1 MTTPPG
7 VLRKK
12 IRITVV
18 AADGLSKRDVF
29 RLPDPFAVVT
39 VDAEQTN
46 TTSVIKK
53 TLNPYWNESF
63 DITVKDSSVVAVQ
76 IFDQRKFKRRDQGF
90 LGVVNVRVSD
100 VLDLEL
106 GGHQMLTLDLKKSND
121 NLVVHGK
128 LIIYLST
135 NVSQPITN
143 PGPSQVAGLNT
154 ALADMGLNAA
164 SSPTGSTS
172 NLALPVANTSSPL
185 SRTSSSHATG
195 AEATGS
201 PTATIPSP
209 NPSSTATP
217 ESEQHL
223 NPTPAQISS
232 SPSSRPT
239 TSSGAQQSASSTTTQ
254 AIPPTSPGQAAV
266 AVNNQMRN
274 FNPNVDQ
281 YGPLPSGWERR
292 IDPLGRTYYV
302 DHNTRST
309 TWNRPSSNAV
319 VNTTVQDSETNAAR
333 DQHSR
338 RILADD
344 LLEANTTGSS
354 GYNATSPT
362 GGGATA
368 VISANN
374 NTTTAG
380 SGSLPNGWEERYT
393 PEGRPYYVDHNTR
406 TTTWVD
412 PRRQTIIRVMGPNG
426 QGSALQPQT
435 ISQLGPLPSG
445 WEMRLTSTA
454 RVYFVDHNTKTTT
467 WDDPRLPSTLDA
479 NVPQYKRDFRRKL
492 IYFRS
497 QPAMRAQPGN
507 CQIKIRRNHIFEDSY
522 AEIMRQTPN
531 DLKKRL
537 MIKFDGED
545 GLDYGGLSRE
555 FFFLL
560 SHEMFN
566 PFYCLFEYSAH
577 DNYTL
582 QINPASGV
590 NPEHL
595 NYFKFIGRCLG
606 LGIFHRRFLD
616 AYFIVSFYKMILKKK
631 VTLADLESVDA
642 ELYRGMTWMLEN
654 DITDIIDET
663 FTTTEERF
671 GEMVT
676 IELKPGGAEVP
687 VTEENKKEYVDL
699 IVDYRISKRVKEQ
712 FEAFMSGF
720 SELIPLDLI
729 TVFDEREL
737 ELLIGGMSE
746 IDVDDWTKFTD
757 YRGYE
762 MNDEVIQWFWKC
774 VRSWPPER
782 KSRLLQFATGTSR
795 IPVNGFKDL
804 QGSDGPRRFTIEK
817 SGDPSQLPKSHT
829 CFNRIDLPPYKDYA
843 SLEHKLTLAV
853 EETVGFGQE

>member
-1 MTTPPG
+1 MS
-7 VLRKK
+7 LFS
-12 IRITVV
+12 
-18 AADGLSKRDVF
+18 ASAY
-29 RLPDPFAVVT
+29 LPT
-39 VDAEQTN
+39 E
-46 TTSVIKK
+46 
-53 TLNPYWNESF
+53 
-63 DITVKDSSVVAVQ
+63 
-76 IFDQRKFKRRDQGF
+76 
-90 LGVVNVRVSD
+90 
-100 VLDLEL
+100 
-106 GGHQMLTLDLKKSND
+106 MLTLDLKKSND

-128 LIIYLST
+128 LIMYLST
-135 NVSQPITN
+135 NISQPIAN
-143 PGPSQVAGLNT
+143 PGPSQVSGLTT
-154 ALADMGLNAA
+154 ALADMGLNQSPAA
-164 SSPTGSTS
+164 STS
-172 NLALPVANTSSPL
+172 NLALQPGSSTAL
-185 SRTSSSHATG
+185 SRTPSSHATVT
-195 AEATGS
+195 ESTS
-201 PTATIPSP
+201 PIIPSSSVSP
-209 NPSSTATP
+209 AATTETEQTTSPSRPTSIGASFT
-217 ESEQHL
+217 S
-223 NPTPAQISS
+223 PTPAPSTTVTMS
-232 SPSSRPT
+232 SPTGGT
-239 TSSGAQQSASSTTTQ
+239 TSSGSAAQSA
-254 AIPPTSPGQAAV
+254 
-266 AVNNQMRN
+266 QMRN

-281 YGPLPSGWERR
+281 YGPLPPGWERR

-309 TWNRPSSNAV
+309 TWNRPSSNVAA
-319 VNTTVQDSETNAAR
+319 NNNAQDNETNAAR

-338 RILADD
+338 RILVDD
-344 LLEANTTGSS
+344 LLEAS
-354 GYNATSPT
+354 NATYRSSSMSGSTSQP
-362 GGGATA
+362 AA
-368 VISANN
+368 ASNAISNGN
-374 NTTTAG
+374 TTAG

-412 PRRQTIIRVMGPNG
+412 PRRQTIIRVMGPQG
-426 QGSALQPQT
+426 QGSNLQPQP

-545 GLDYGGLSRE
+545 GLDYGGLS
-555 FFFLL
+555 
-560 SHEMFN
+560 
-566 PFYCLFEYSAH
+566 
-577 DNYTL
+577 
-582 QINPASGV
+582 
-590 NPEHL
+590 
-595 NYFKFIGRCLG
+595 
-606 LGIFHRRFLD
+606 
-616 AYFIVSFYKMILKKK
+616 SFYKMILKKK

-642 ELYRGMTWMLEN
+642 ELHRGMTWMLEN
-654 DITDIIDET
+654 DITAVIDET
-663 FTTTEERF
+663 FTTVEERF

-676 IELKPGGAEVP
+676 VELKPGGADVA

-699 IVDYRISKRVKEQ
+699 IVDYRISKRVKDQ

-720 SELIPLDLI
+720 SELIPLDLV

-762 MNDEVIQWFWKC
+762 VNDEVIQWFWKC

-843 SLEHKLTLAV
+843 SLEQKLTLAV
-853 EETVGFGQE
+853 EYVSYRV

>member
-1 MTTPPG
+1 MSNPSG
-7 VLRKK
+7 VLTKN
-12 IRITVV
+12 IRVTVV

-29 RLPDPFAVVT
+29 RLPDPFAVIT
-39 VDAEQTN
+39 VDAEQTH
-46 TTSVIKK
+46 TTSVMKK

-63 DITVKDSSVVAVQ
+63 DITVKDSSVLAVQ

-106 GGHQMLTLDLKKSND
+106 GGHEMLTLDLKKSND

-135 NVSQPITN
+135 NVTQPIPN
-143 PGPSQVAGLNT
+143 PGPSQVNGLSS
-154 ALADMGLNAA
+154 ALADMGLNNAN
-164 SSPTGSTS
+164 SPGASTS
-172 NLALPVANTSSPL
+172 NLVLPTNPSGTL
-185 SRTSSSHATG
+185 SRTTSSHAT
-195 AEATGS
+195 ATDNTAS
-201 PTATIPSP
+201 PAVVAPSSAPSTETEQPSP
-209 NPSSTATP
+209 QIVAAPS
-217 ESEQHL
+217 
-223 NPTPAQISS
+223 
-232 SPSSRPT
+232 SSRPT
-239 TSSGAQQSASSTTTQ
+239 SISGTNPSANN
-254 AIPPTSPGQAAV
+254 AAP
-266 AVNNQMRN
+266 ANPMNPSATASGNANQMRN

-281 YGPLPSGWERR
+281 YGRLPPGWERR

-302 DHNTRST
+302 DHNTRTT
-309 TWNRPSSNAV
+309 TWNRPSDSAAV
-319 VNTTVQDSETNAAR
+319 NNDVQDSETNAAR

-344 LLEANTTGSS
+344 LLEANNSNNSTSNVFRNSTATVNATANPAPAALTTGS
-354 GYNATSPT
+354 NA
-362 GGGATA
+362 
-368 VISANN
+368 
-374 NTTTAG
+374 TTAG
-380 SGSLPNGWEERYT
+380 SGSLPNGWEERFT
-393 PEGRPYYVDHNTR
+393 LEGRPYYVDHNTR

-412 PRRQTIIRVMGPNG
+412 PRRQAIIRVMGPNG
-426 QGSALQPQT
+426 QGSSLQPQA

-631 VTLADLESVDA
+631 VTLADLESVDT
-642 ELYRGMTWMLEN
+642 ELHRGMTWMLEN
-654 DITDIIDET
+654 DITDIIDT
-663 FTTTEERF
+663 SFTTTEERF

-676 IELKPGGAEVP
+676 IELKPGGEDIP
-687 VTEENKKEYVDL
+687 VTEDNKKDYVEC

-712 FEAFMSGF
+712 FDAFMSGF
-720 SELIPLDLI
+720 SELIPQDLI

-746 IDVDDWTKFTD
+746 IDVDDWLKFTD

-762 MNDEVIQWFWKC
+762 MTDEVIQWFWKC